1 MAPGR
6 VNYLRFNLRRDFL
19 SALRFKRAA
28 LVDGESK
35 IHRKM
40 AAKIIIKIK
49 PESPCRK
56 RPLFIPP
63 SIIEL

>member
-19 SALRFKRAA
+19 SALRFKRAV
-28 LVDGESK
+28 LVDGESN

-40 AAKIIIKIK
+40 AAKIIITIN
-49 PESPCRK
+49 PDRPCRK

-63 SIIEL
+63 SIVEL

>member
-19 SALRFKRAA
+19 SALRFSRAA

-35 IHRKM
+35 IHRRI
-40 AAKIIIKIK
+40 AAKIIITIN

-63 SIIEL
+63 SIGQL